1 MNRDKTLDCLRGF
14 AMLQVVFVH
23 AMYWLY
29 SIKPTV
35 ARSFLLFEMLVF
47 FFVTGAVN
55 SMKEH
60 RSYGEF
66 CLKRI
71 KGLMIPY
78 YIYAA
83 ICMVIAAVCY
93 RNAGE
98 FTPALAFRMVL
109 SWLVPLNTQMIP
121 LWFYPWALWFV
132 PVYLLGILLFPPI
145 RKAVRRFGWMA
156 IAGMVLLF
164 VAVEIVLPLAV
175 RNVPGEGGG
184 LYVHRLS
191 DILQETVFYSVFMA
205 AGALHSRLKLR
216 EKRDGLLAL
225 AILVLSVAG
234 LWISSSVFGRTL
246 DMQENK
252 FPPNHVFLFYASAVM
267 TLLYLALP
275 VLKTLYRLLV
285 RAVPPVDKWI
295 ALFSANSMT
304 VFLYQPFA
312 FWGTYL
318 LLRRYGLRKTAWE
331 PYAAIL
337 LLYLLVWLIILL
349 ANLLKAARN
358 VLARRLAG

>member
-1 MNRDKTLDCLRGF
+1 MTRAPRCVLSAGFFDGVHLGHAKILSSMRRRAEALGCRAVAWTFRNHPLSVLAPSAAPRLLMPLEVRLR
-14 AMLQVVFVH
+14 
-23 AMYWLY
+23 
-29 SIKPTV
+29 
-35 ARSFLLFEMLVF
+35 E
-47 FFVTGAVN
+47 
-55 SMKEH
+55 
-60 RSYGEF
+60 
-66 CLKRI
+66 
-71 KGLMIPY
+71 
-78 YIYAA
+78 
-83 ICMVIAAVCY
+83 IAA
-93 RNAGE
+93 AGGCEVAADE

-156 IAGMVLLF
+156 IAAMVLLF

-358 VLARRLAG
+358 ALARRLAG